1 MTQHLWRSFGAI
13 EARRS
18 HGVSDRD
25 RHERFFGIDQGVGPA
40 LKTRCLMG
48 GGPKVGLEPSVSV
61 LAEANVVAA
70 CQCKPASDS
79 C

>member
-13 EARRS
+13 EGRRS

-25 RHERFFGIDQGVGPA
+25 RHDRFFGIGRGPGA
-40 LKTRCLMG
+40 QDGLFDERNGL
-48 GGPKVGLEPSVSV
+48 KVGLESSVSV
-61 LAEANVVAA
+61 SAEANVAA
-70 CQCKPASDS
+70 GQCKPASDS